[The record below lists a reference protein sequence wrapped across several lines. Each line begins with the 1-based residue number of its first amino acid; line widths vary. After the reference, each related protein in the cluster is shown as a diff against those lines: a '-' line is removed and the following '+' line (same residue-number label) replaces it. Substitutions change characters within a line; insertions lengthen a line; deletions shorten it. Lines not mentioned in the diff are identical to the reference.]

1 MGWEM
6 LDDMDNR
13 LIVELEKDG
22 RASYEKLAKALNTSI
37 STVKRRLQR
46 LLADDIIKIMAVPD
60 PDKVGYQ
67 ANAIISIDVKAG
79 KADEVSEILVKNPA
93 IHLIAVSYGRYDI
106 IIYVHFRTSELLFD
120 FIKNDL
126 SQINGILKIETF
138 IVAELKKR
146 IYGWFERQVAIEE

>member
-1 MGWEM
+1 M
-6 LDDMDNR
+6 DDR

-46 LLADDIIKIMAVPD
+46 LLADDVIKIMAVPD
-60 PDKVGYQ
+60 PDKVGYE
-67 ANAIISIDVKAG
+67 ANAIISLDVQSG
-79 KADEVSEILVKNPA
+79 KTDEVSDVLVKNPA
-93 IHLIAVSYGRYDI
+93 IHLIAISYGRYDI
-106 IIYVHFRTSELLFD
+106 IIYVHFRTSDMLFD
-120 FIKNDL
+120 FIKNEL

-146 IYGWFERQVAIEE
+146 IYGWFERQVPVGK